1 MLVYYITKLS
11 ISNKI
16 FKRLGLINVK
26 NSLVDLDF
34 FVFVDITF
42 ALFEFGWVACYIL
55 ANSFSN
61 FHAEKGLIANSFV

>member
-1 MLVYYITKLS
+1 MMDDKLS

-42 ALFEFGWVACYIL
+42 ALFEFRWVACYIL
-55 ANSFSN
+55 A
-61 FHAEKGLIANSFV
+61 

>member
-1 MLVYYITKLS
+1 MCFKVQFGSGFYYITKLS

-34 FVFVDITF
+34 FGFRITF

-55 ANSFSN
+55 A
-61 FHAEKGLIANSFV
+61 